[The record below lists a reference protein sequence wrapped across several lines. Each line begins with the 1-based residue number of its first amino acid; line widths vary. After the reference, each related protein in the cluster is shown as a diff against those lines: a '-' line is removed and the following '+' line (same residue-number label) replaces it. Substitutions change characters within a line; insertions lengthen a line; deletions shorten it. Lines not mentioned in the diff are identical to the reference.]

1 MFNSRACSD
10 VRSSI
15 DARVFWQ
22 PYRGTGI

>member
-1 MFNSRACSD
+1 MLNTRACSD

-15 DARVFWQ
+15 DARVCWQ